1 MQPYWVQY
9 KYDPNTLMGPVG
21 LCLRDL
27 LFRARKIDAESKYF
41 TLKPKKY
48 YAKLMANS
56 CEELKRVI
64 VVLCKQLQ

>member
-1 MQPYWVQY
+1 
-9 KYDPNTLMGPVG
+9 MGPVG